1 MVPIGRRILRQ
12 ACRDLA
18 LWQKNHTGQ
27 GDLSVTVNLS
37 PSELQNP
44 KVAEEV
50 AQILAETRIPPRSLT
65 LEITESGA
73 MRDQEATIETLH
85 VLRGLGVRL
94 ALDDFGTGYSSL
106 SHLREFPIDIL
117 KIAKPFVEDLGE
129 GTSDPAFLEAI
140 LGLARALDLTVIVE
154 GIETADQAETLHRL
168 GCRIG
173 QGYHFARP
181 LDRTAAAAHL
191 GVRPLAAA

>member
-1 MVPIGRRILRQ
+1 
-12 ACRDLA
+12 
-18 LWQKNHTGQ
+18 
-27 GDLSVTVNLS
+27 
-37 PSELQNP
+37 
-44 KVAEEV
+44 
-50 AQILAETRIPPRSLT
+50 
-65 LEITESGA
+65 

-117 KIAKPFVEDLGE
+117 KITKPFVEDLGA

-181 LDRTAAAAHL
+181 LDRRRPPGRALAGRGLSTAAFRLHL
-191 GVRPLAAA
+191 PARLALSYRRRVVQTGDRRS

>member
-1 MVPIGRRILRQ
+1 MVPIGRTILRQ

-18 LWQKNHTGQ
+18 LWHKTHADYA
-27 GDLSVTVNLS
+27 DLSVTVNLS

-50 AQILAETRIPPRSLT
+50 AAILAETQIAPRSLT

-85 VLRGLGVRL
+85 VLRRLGVQL

-117 KIAKPFVEDLGE
+117 KIAKPFVDDLGAE
-129 GTSDPAFLEAI
+129 TSDSSFLEAI

-154 GIETADQAETLHRL
+154 GIETAEQASTLHRL

-181 LDRTAAAAHL
+181 LDPTATAAHL